1 MPSSRRQ
8 ISSFNLSFLD
18 IMFCGFGAVV
28 LLVLIINSN
37 TVTEREEKFEDL
49 QAEVERLQL
58 ELAANEMNRERL
70 LAGRESVERRR
81 AEVVALQKTA
91 VEAIEAEK
99 AVQSAS
105 VTARKKV
112 QKDSDELKQELLI
125 LAQQNEK
132 IKDKV
137 QHRQQEGRKVRE
149 FEGDGHR
156 QYLTGLKLGG
166 KRVLILLDSSASML
180 DRKVVDIIRRKVM
193 DDSTKRYAPKWRRAV
208 RAVEWIVANLPA
220 DSTVQV
226 LSFNVK
232 VEQLGRQED
241 GIWLSVT
248 DVDSINSM
256 LARLTEIIPTGGTS
270 LEKVFSRAKSL
281 TPRPDNIILLT
292 DGLPT
297 QGSQPAT
304 QRTVTG
310 AERVT
315 FFEEAVKKLPAKT
328 PVNTVL
334 FPMEGDPMAAVLFW
348 KLAVESS
355 GAFFTPTQDWP

>member
-1 MPSSRRQ
+1 
-8 ISSFNLSFLD
+8 
-18 IMFCGFGAVV
+18 MFCGFGAVV
-28 LLVLIINSN
+28 LLVLIINSQ

-58 ELAANEMNRERL
+58 ELAANELNRERL
-70 LAGRESVERRR
+70 VAGRESVERRR
-81 AEVVALQKTA
+81 TEVVALQKTV
-91 VEAIEAEK
+91 VEGIEAEK
-99 AVQSAS
+99 TVQTAS
-105 VTARKKV
+105 GTAQKKV
-112 QKDSDELKQELLI
+112 QKDADELKQELLI

-132 IKDKV
+132 IKDEILHGQK
-137 QHRQQEGRKVRE
+137 EGRKVRE

-208 RAVEWIVANLPA
+208 RAVEWIIANLPA

-226 LSFNVK
+226 LSFNTG
-232 VEQLGRQED
+232 VEQLGRQKS
-241 GIWLSVT
+241 GTWLPVT
-248 DVDSINSM
+248 DVERIDLL
-256 LARLTEIIPTGGTS
+256 LARLAEIIPMGGTS
-270 LEKVFSRAKSL
+270 LEKVFSKAKSL
-281 TPRPDNIILLT
+281 TPQPDNIILLT

-297 QGSQPAT
+297 LGSQPAT

-310 AERVT
+310 AERVK
-315 FFEEAVKKLPAKT
+315 FFEQAVKKLPTRT

-355 GAFFTPTQDWP
+355 GSFFTPTQDWP